1 MNIGEMVVRFTA
13 DVASFTSG
21 AQQVAD
27 AVAHV
32 HAEAETH
39 MGGFVS
45 SIKGGLSSLL
55 EFGAHAYQTFL
66 GVQAVIQGVTSV
78 VGGWIQGAIQAA
90 QNQALLNSVLA
101 STHDAVGLSATQINN
116 MVQGLKN
123 LDGVDDD
130 VILSGTNMLLTF
142 TNIGSTVFPQANQA
156 MLDMAVAMNH
166 GSLSGLDLK
175 DTAIQLGKALNDPVQ
190 GISALSRVG
199 VTFTDQQKAQ
209 IKAMVD
215 AGNTAGAQT
224 LILNELERE
233 FGGAAKAAGD
243 TDPFDRFKLAM
254 GDIGKAL
261 GGILLPPLTA
271 VANWITP
278 MANWLLENLNPAW
291 QRLGQLLTPVG
302 QVFQALGNLWTTQIV
317 PALQAIWQVVSTDL
331 QPGLSALW
339 SVIQQLIAPFQHLG
353 TAISGIQIGGLLNAL
368 APLSDL
374 FKHLAS
380 DAGLLLQLVVTDGWK
395 SFQATLAQ
403 WGPIVQQLAGWFQS
417 QMLPAIMQLVPPIED
432 LVDTIIS
439 TGVPAFF
446 AVRDAVS
453 QVVAALASTLLPIFQ
468 VVAPIIVQVAG
479 VVLHLANQALQFLI
493 PKVVQAAHAIGDF
506 ASGLANRLQPF
517 IKAVA
522 GAIQQAATVIGAVW
536 NTLWPTMS
544 AVVKFVW
551 DDISGVI
558 KTAWDFITGL
568 FDIAADLLS
577 GKWGQLWDDIKQLG
591 INIWND
597 IKNWFGGLWND
608 IGGIWQN
615 LWDSIK
621 GVPLG
626 IWDDV
631 KGGIAD
637 ALNFVIGLINDFI
650 QGINDVIH
658 GMDMVPGVNIPY
670 VPKIPNVS
678 FASGGIMPQS
688 GLALVGERGSEVV
701 ALPGG
706 ATVFPHDVVS
716 QLLLF
721 TSLMG
726 GGASA
731 GWSGMQASV
740 MPATQQA
747 GVSASEPQESSP
759 GGTLTQELHVHV
771 YLNGREVAHQVMTE
785 AVAQLRNAGVRA

>member
-21 AQQVAD
+21 AQQVTNSVQQIHTSAEVHMSGFTS
-27 AVAHV
+27 AV
-32 HAEAETH
+32 
-39 MGGFVS
+39 
-45 SIKGGLSSLL
+45 KGGLSSLL

-66 GVQAVIQGVTSV
+66 GIKGVFDV
-78 VGGWIQGAIQAA
+78 VTNSIGGMLSYNANLEQTTVAFTTILHSSSAAKDMLDQLQQFAAATPFRFPELADAARSLLAFGFNAKDIIPDLTAIGDAASANASPLHSQSDIMNTIVEVMGKIQAGGKVNAEQMQQLADVGINGWQLIADKMGLTVA
-90 QNQALLNSVLA
+90 QVQNLSQQGKLTSQEVLPALTSGFEKLYGGGMQQQAQTFNGLLSTLQDNAAQALGVITGPLFDLA
-101 STHDAVGLSATQINN
+101 KQGLGQLVQLVSSKGFNDFAKMLSQDIAGGLKAVG
-116 MVQGLKN
+116 
-123 LDGVDDD
+123 D
-130 VILSGTNMLLTF
+130 VLGPLIGQVGDFLGSL
-142 TNIGSTVFPQANQA
+142 NIGSKIQQAFAGLGEIGKQ
-156 MLDMAVAMNH
+156 LD
-166 GSLSGLDLK
+166 LSGLM
-175 DTAIQLGKALNDPVQ
+175 T
-190 GISALSRVG
+190 
-199 VTFTDQQKAQ
+199 
-209 IKAMVD
+209 
-215 AGNTAGAQT
+215 
-224 LILNELERE
+224 
-233 FGGAAKAAGD
+233 
-243 TDPFDRFKLAM
+243 
-254 GDIGKAL
+254 
-261 GGILLPPLTA
+261 
-271 VANWITP
+271 
-278 MANWLLENLNPAW
+278 
-291 QRLGQLLTPVG
+291 
-302 QVFQALGNLWTTQIV
+302 
-317 PALQAIWQVVSTDL
+317 
-331 QPGLSALW
+331 
-339 SVIQQLIAPFQHLG
+339 
-353 TAISGIQIGGLLNAL
+353 AL
-368 APLSDL
+368 APLGGLVS
-374 FKHLAS
+374 HLAG
-380 DAGLLLQLVVTDGWK
+380 DAGLLVTVFMNSAWK